1 MMDSKC
7 LGLDQE
13 DLDQYNLMLDI
24 VEADMKPRHA
34 VIEMIV
40 IINGIFSIKSKYILV
55 FYVQDLKRYIK

>member
-40 IINGIFSIKSKYILV
+40 IINGKFLIKSKYFMYKI
-55 FYVQDLKRYIK
+55 

>member
-24 VEADMKPRHA
+24 VEADMKLRHA
-34 VIEMIV
+34 EIE
-40 IINGIFSIKSKYILV
+40 IILTINWQFSIKSEFFDIV
-55 FYVQDLKRYIK
+55 

>member
-7 LGLDQE
+7 LCLDQE

-24 VEADMKPRHA
+24 VEADMKLRHA

-40 IINGIFSIKSKYILV
+40 IINDLVSIKSKYKY
-55 FYVQDLKRYIK
+55 FYIQHLKRHIK